1 MRAAFYATSSSPKSI
16 VRGCVKCNF
25 VSRNLFTIL
34 TFEDVSRVLD
44 GLALRLPDVV
54 VVEDDGAV
62 EQVERVPQV
71 PVLVA

>member
-1 MRAAFYATSSSPKSI
+1 MPGISPISNK
-16 VRGCVKCNF
+16 KP
-25 VSRNLFTIL
+25 
-34 TFEDVSRVLD
+34 TFEDISGVLD

-71 PVLVA
+71 AILVA

>member
-1 MRAAFYATSSSPKSI
+1 MFF
-16 VRGCVKCNF
+16 G
-25 VSRNLFTIL
+25 TIL
-34 TFEDVSRVLD
+34 TFEDVARVLD

-71 PVLVA
+71 AVLVA

>member
-1 MRAAFYATSSSPKSI
+1 MQFSP
-16 VRGCVKCNF
+16 
-25 VSRNLFTIL
+25 RNLLQCFSWTAL
-34 TFEDVSRVLD
+34 TFEDVARVLD

-62 EQVERVPQV
+62 EVVKRVPQV

>member
-1 MRAAFYATSSSPKSI
+1 MKCSFHHATSYSA
-16 VRGCVKCNF
+16 F
-25 VSRNLFTIL
+25 WLTL
-34 TFEDVSRVLD
+34 TFEDVARVLD

-71 PVLVA
+71 AVLVA

>member
-1 MRAAFYATSSSPKSI
+1 MQCCITQPLSVI
-16 VRGCVKCNF
+16 
-25 VSRNLFTIL
+25 
-34 TFEDVSRVLD
+34 TFEDVARVFD